1 LINTLKAKLEAGTL
15 NFVGREGDPFDLKTE
30 GVAIDIAEY
39 LLGETAAADFIAK
52 KMTISSGYTAQIT
65 DEDGVEFD
73 LAGTVTFTVVG
84 AIEAE
89 INALTEEKLKPAFKD
104 FATVINKQSPKTI
117 PPYRLWVEYDID
129 DLEVTFIFSEEVQK
143 MDPYT
148 GLRTTGLKTAF
159 YSLVDVPEIQ
169 GVSVGENGV
178 KFKDEA
184 GNPRSGQGF
193 ENELM
198 FFGAR
203 LVSADGN
210 IPTTIGEVI
219 GMDQAMDLV
228 CETSSGIAF
237 QLGISFYFEA
247 AADQA
252 APEGLT
258 GVAPTSAEDNDGKIT
273 GTTTDM
279 EYKLALADDSAYEA
293 CGDGETTD
301 LAPGIYHV
309 RYAAK
314 PGYNASKAVEVIV
327 SEYEAPVVVAE
338 IDKVEAENGK
348 VTITLKEKPTTA
360 PTAEDFSAIIA
371 INGEEATALT
381 LSDFAIDEDG
391 ITITFIFEAVEQTE
405 TEQSVVI
412 AVKLGDGEAVPAVAF
427 IVASKEIDKE
437 AAKQKFLDAVTAHNP
452 DSDIYEY
459 SFDGKDLAITF
470 DFTGYEGED
479 SITPI
484 AVAPDVIAAAG
495 EFLTAI
501 FEKGEAQQIV
511 INMRGKTIPID
522 SSGNF
527 DIPGLACAVFGVE
540 QPAELISAVDKFLNS
555 EVEADKTVTADF
567 TMTVTN
573 QEDVTFI
580 LDNLT
585 VTFTNVTE
593 DAQ

>member
-1 LINTLKAKLEAGTL
+1 MT
-15 NFVGREGDPFDLKTE
+15 
-30 GVAIDIAEY
+30 IAAQY
-39 LLGETAAADFIAK
+39 TAA
-52 KMTISSGYTAQIT
+52 IT
-65 DEDGVEFD
+65 DEDGVEFE

-293 CGDGETTD
+293 CGDGETTGMV
-301 LAPGIYHV
+301 PGTYHV
-309 RYAAK
+309 RYSAK
-314 PGYNASKAVEVIV
+314 PGYNASEAAEVIIP
-327 SEYEAPVVVAE
+327 EYQPPVVVAE

-348 VTITLKEKPTTA
+348 VTITLKEKPTKA
-360 PTAEDFSAIIA
+360 PTAEDFIATIA
-371 INGEEATALT
+371 IDGGEATE
-381 LSDFAIDEDG
+381 LSLSGFTIDEDG
-391 ITITFIFEAVEQTE
+391 VTITFTFDEVEQTDAK
-405 TEQSVVI
+405 QSVVV
-412 AVKLGDGEAVPAVAF
+412 AVKLGEGEAVAAAAF
-427 IVASKEIDKE
+427 TVEAEEIDTE
-437 AAKQKFLDAVTAHNP
+437 AAKREFLDAVTAHNP
-452 DSDIYEY
+452 ESDIYEY
-459 SFDGKDLAITF
+459 SFDGKDLVITF
-470 DFTGYEGED
+470 DFTEYKGED
-479 SITPI
+479 GTVDFMGVAN
-484 AVAPDVIAAAG
+484 AVMEGAG
-495 EFLTAI
+495 QFLTAI
-501 FEKGEAQQIV
+501 FDIGKAQQIDIV
-511 INMRGKTIPID
+511 MNNQEVTID
-522 SSGNF
+522 SNSDMNK
-527 DIPGLACAVFGVE
+527 IIELAGAVFDVDASNGNISVLMG
-540 QPAELISAVDKFLNS
+540 PVTNFLGIGAEFTPI
-555 EVEADKTVTADF
+555 VTADF

-573 QEDVTFI
+573 QEEVTFI